1 MVNWS
6 ELLSWLS
13 ATKEEQSLGYELG
26 RFRNLGCRPVSIVMF
41 GFPWSCP
48 KGFSGASIRDT
59 LTLLTI
65 KMGNLWVFVCVF
77 GNGKFEAMSQSL
89 QPSGQTPR
97 LWWVPCMQCRKL
109 EPAWKDTS
117 IWLGLEEYADG
128 TMWSIWYSD
137 RHMETNY
144 APLMTL
150 GHSHTSF
157 NPIPSGLHASN
168 WACSGSWPWKNY
180 IMDHTLL
187 CYWQFALA
195 LLPYVHLA
203 EVLRCW
209 SWAVATICCHQI
221 MSVTWQSL
229 SDVVVYPIRASN
241 MRNMPRHTNTP
252 LFWCP
257 CSLGLYV
264 CVGFYRRRNN
274 YMSPGQWVP
283 HQAEKQWSA
292 SAWAPIDS
300 RAQIWT
306 KRIQKMTFNA
316 FQNLSTGSWWG
327 NPQAVYVQTTVYLNT
342 DCQRQLL
349 VTVVRGTGK
358 MDLSTFI
365 QNTGDTHSR
374 FGSCIAYSTT
384 YRQTWWL
391 QCNRILPQRFH
402 TGPPL
407 ESP

>member
-26 RFRNLGCRPVSIVMF
+26 RFRNLGCRPVSIVMV
-41 GFPWSCP
+41 
-48 KGFSGASIRDT
+48 GFSDPVPKVFPVPPSEIHWHCWQLRWVTYVFSFVFLGMENSRLCLRVCSQAVKLHAFDESLVCSVGSWNLPERILPFDLVLKNMQMVRCDQSDTVIDT
-59 LTLLTI
+59 L
-65 KMGNLWVFVCVF
+65 
-77 GNGKFEAMSQSL
+77 
-89 QPSGQTPR
+89 
-97 LWWVPCMQCRKL
+97 
-109 EPAWKDTS
+109 
-117 IWLGLEEYADG
+117 
-128 TMWSIWYSD
+128 
-137 RHMETNY
+137 ETNY

-168 WACSGSWPWKNY
+168 WACSGSWPRKNY

-365 QNTGDTHSR
+365 QNTGETHR
-374 FGSCIAYSTT
+374 RYGSYIAYSTT